1 MIHVPPLAF
10 QPMDTG
16 FLPSQLLDVVTELT
30 EVVLEENAIM
40 AEGLP
45 AGIAANL
52 DRKLELSDSYEDLC
66 AEVIEGQRNALAADP
81 ELARKLIVAVVRL
94 RDVTAENLMRLEAAL
109 DASRR
114 RVEAVMTAMR
124 AEAGSTAA
132 YGPGGGVP
140 LGARLAAFSQDF
152 HC

>member
-1 MIHVPPLAF
+1 MIPFPPLVL
-10 QPMDTG
+10 QPMETG
-16 FLPSQLLDVVTELT
+16 FLPGQLLDVVTELT

-52 DRKLELSDSYEDLC
+52 DRKLELSDTYEDLC
-66 AEVIEGQRNALAADP
+66 AEVIEGRRDSLAADP
-81 ELARKLIVAVVRL
+81 ELARRLIMAVVRL
-94 RDVTAENLMRLEAAL
+94 REVTAENLVRLDAAM

-114 RVEAVMTAMR
+114 RVEAVMAAMR
-124 AEAGSTAA
+124 AEAGNAA
-132 YGPGGGVP
+132 PYGPGGAVP
-140 LGARLAAFSQDF
+140 LGARLAAFSRDF